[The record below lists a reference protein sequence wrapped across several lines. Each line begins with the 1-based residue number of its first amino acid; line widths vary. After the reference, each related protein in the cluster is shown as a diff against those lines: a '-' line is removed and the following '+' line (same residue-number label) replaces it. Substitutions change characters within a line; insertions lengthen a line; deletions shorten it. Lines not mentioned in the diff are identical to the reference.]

1 MTSSKL
7 SHTVDHENQPRA
19 PGSAAYGGV
28 SDNPSVGDAKASLE
42 STLNEQQSAQG
53 ASNPAIGGD
62 KVREDGPAQEIAGTL
77 PADFSLKGM
86 KVRASGLRSF
96 AQD

>member
-1 MTSSKL
+1 MNL
-7 SHTVDHENQPRA
+7 MDV
-19 PGSAAYGGV
+19 
-28 SDNPSVGDAKASLE
+28 L
-42 STLNEQQSAQG
+42 QSAQG

-86 KVRASGLRSF
+86 KVCVARANRRNKLMTRS
-96 AQD
+96 

>member
-1 MTSSKL
+1 M
-7 SHTVDHENQPRA
+7 D
-19 PGSAAYGGV
+19 
-28 SDNPSVGDAKASLE
+28 
-42 STLNEQQSAQG
+42 TLQSAQG

-86 KVRASGLRSF
+86 KVRF
-96 AQD
+96 A